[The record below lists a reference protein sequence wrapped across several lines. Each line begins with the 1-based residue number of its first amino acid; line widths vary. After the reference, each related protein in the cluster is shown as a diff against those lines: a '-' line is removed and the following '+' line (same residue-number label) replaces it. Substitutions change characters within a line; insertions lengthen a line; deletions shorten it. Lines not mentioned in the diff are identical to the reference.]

1 MTTQVDPDFY
11 IDMDESPRTSQR
23 MKIRKRDKIQKLLR
37 PIKPSVEVQQMIH
50 QNDSQKSFQFTYKA
64 ARFEEGWLLDSLGYF
79 YEQHWITDVLR
90 KVKVGKEASLY
101 LCLGGAAVPEKLV
114 AAKIYRPTK
123 LRSLKNDQLYRLGRD
138 VLDEDGKSIVDLG
151 MLKAH
156 KKRSTYGEQIRHQSW
171 IAYEAK
177 ALETLHCVEAD
188 VPQVFEMDANGILMS
203 YIGDEQQGAATLN
216 TVMLET
222 EEAPSLFERILYNI
236 ELMLANGIVHGDLSA
251 YNILYWDGKITL
263 IDFPQV
269 VSPVSNPLAY
279 RIFKRD
285 VQRVCDYF
293 STQGVKSTPN
303 LLADDLWH
311 KYGYKMVPDVHPKF
325 LDEGNS
331 RDRKMWEEQ
340 KSR

>member
-1 MTTQVDPDFY
+1 MNTQLDPDFF

-23 MKIRKRDKIQKLLR
+23 VKIRKRNKIQKMLR
-37 PIKPSVEVQQMIH
+37 PVKKNAEAQQMIQ
-50 QNDSQKSFQFTYKA
+50 QNDSQKSFRFTYKA
-64 ARFEEGWLLDSLGYF
+64 ARFEEGWLLESLGYF

-90 KVKVGKEASLY
+90 KIKVGKEASVY

-138 VLDEDGKSIVDLG
+138 VLDEDGKSIIDLG

-171 IAYEAK
+171 IAYETK
-177 ALETLHCVEAD
+177 ALETLRSLGAD
-188 VPQVFEMDANGILMS
+188 VPQVFEMDTNGILMT
-203 YIGDEQQGAATLN
+203 YIGDEQLGAPNLSTVTL
-216 TVMLET
+216 EPD
-222 EEAPSLFERILYNI
+222 EAKSLFERVLHNI
-236 ELMLANGIVHGDLSA
+236 DLMLANGIVHGDLSA
-251 YNILYWDGKITL
+251 YNILYWDGEITL
-263 IDFPQV
+263 IDFPQM
-269 VSPVSNPLAY
+269 VSPVNNPLAY

-293 STQGVKSTPN
+293 TTQGVESNP
-303 LLADDLWH
+303 LQLAEAWWD
-311 KYGYKMVPDVHPKF
+311 KYGYKKVPDVHPKY
-325 LDEGNS
+325 LDEGDA

-340 KSR
+340 KSK